1 MVFRLIIN
9 CVFHSKRKVLKQ
21 YTAYYTFT
29 CGGAGLPS
37 HVVGRAYLQCVDLLQ
52 FSKESS
58 KPLHLALEDLTVL
71 HRAMV
76 EVLISSLLLII
87 SSLQENSNQSNSRLR
102 WRRERRGSPHTC

>member
-1 MVFRLIIN
+1 MWWGGP
-9 CVFHSKRKVLKQ
+9 
-21 YTAYYTFT
+21 TFT